1 MRRAKWLVGVVVLAV
16 IVVAAGGYL
25 LGSNASS
32 SGYQLQLVMP
42 NAANLLSGSRVEI
55 GGVPVGQV
63 TKLETEDDQALVTV
77 SVDNAHSPLHT
88 GTQAQVQW
96 RGLLGE
102 RVIELTPG
110 PAKNPLIPSDA
121 LVPAGTE
128 QVELDQVL
136 SALDPATR
144 ARLNSVVQ
152 QLNQNLQ
159 PQAGNLQRT
168 INTAGPAVQELGSV
182 LQAIGQDGP
191 AIQNLVTDLR
201 KMTDPLAARRTELRQ
216 VVGNLTSATSAMAT
230 QQQQLQAALGA
241 LPGTLSAAQNTLN
254 TVPGAVNAAVPLLQ
268 DLQPATQQLTSVSQN
283 LSPLLVDLR
292 PTVAKLGPVLQSAS
306 TLLQYTP
313 SLLDSANAALPGVN
327 QAVTQL
333 NPAVNFLRPYTPDV
347 IGWLSNWGA
356 AFANYDAQGH
366 YFHGLVQVGTNV
378 LDDNPGLLVG
388 LTGGPNST
396 PAPGLA
402 SGQPWVDANGSTQR

>member
-1 MRRAKWLVGVVVLAV
+1 MRFRAKWLVAVALAV

-25 LGSNASS
+25 LAAKSAP
-32 SGYQLQLVMP
+32 GYQLQLVMP

-55 GGVPVGQV
+55 SGLPVGQV
-63 TKLETEDDQALVTV
+63 TKLETQDDQALVTV
-77 SVDNAHSPLHT
+77 SVDGAHAPLHT

-96 RGLLGE
+96 RGVLGE
-102 RVIELTPG
+102 RVIELMPG
-110 PAKNPLIPSDA
+110 PAGNPVIPSGGLLA
-121 LVPAGTE
+121 AGTE

-136 SALDPATR
+136 SALDPTTR
-144 ARLNSVVQ
+144 ARLDSVVQ
-152 QLNQNLQ
+152 QLNQSLQ
-159 PQAGNLQRT
+159 PQAGNLRST

-182 LQAIGQDGP
+182 LEAIGQDGP
-191 AIQNLVTDLR
+191 AVKNLITDLR
-201 KMTDPLAARRTELRQ
+201 KMTDPLAARRAELQQ
-216 VVGNLTSATSAMAT
+216 VVGSLSSATASMAAE
-230 QQQQLQAALGA
+230 QQQLRQALGA

-268 DLQPATQQLTSVSQN
+268 DLRPATQQLTSVAQN

-292 PTVAKLGPVLQSAS
+292 PTVAKLGPVLQSAT

-313 SLLDSANAALPGVN
+313 SLLDSTNAVLPGVN
-327 QAVTQL
+327 QALTQL
-333 NPAVNFLRPYTPDV
+333 NPAVSFLRPYTPDV
-347 IGWLSNWGA
+347 VGWLTNWGA

-378 LDDNPGLLVG
+378 LDDNPGILVG
-388 LTGGPNST
+388 LTGGPKST

-402 SGQPWVDANGSTQR
+402 SGQSWVDANGSNPR